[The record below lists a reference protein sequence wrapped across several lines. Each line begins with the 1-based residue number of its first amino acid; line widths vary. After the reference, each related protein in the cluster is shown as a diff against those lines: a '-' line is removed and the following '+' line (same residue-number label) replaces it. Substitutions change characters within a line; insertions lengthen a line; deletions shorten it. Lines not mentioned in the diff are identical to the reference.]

1 MLGSSMLVND
11 AFDAPFEVGPEVNGV
26 AFVARLWLCCWR
38 ESIVVDGDG

>member
-1 MLGSSMLVND
+1 
-11 AFDAPFEVGPEVNGV
+11 VNGV